1 MRRTIRKLDVLKN
14 QISEDLV
21 LSCTGIAKSYWQG
34 DVELR
39 VLQDIH
45 LQLARGERIA
55 IIGASGAGKST
66 LLGVLGL
73 LDAADKGELILCGQ
87 NTRGLD
93 DSALSALRNRSL
105 GFVYQFHHL
114 LGEFDAAENVAM
126 PLLIAGEAPDK
137 ARATAK
143 HWLQKVGLAERA
155 GHRPSE
161 LSGGERQ
168 RVAVAR
174 ALANEPGCVLMDE
187 PTGNLDRAAAQ
198 NILSLIDN
206 LSATGDTAFIVVTHD
221 PSVASVMDRSYELRD
236 GILNPVTQSDFVSA
250 AVQQLPIQDPH
261 AG

>member
-1 MRRTIRKLDVLKN
+1 MKN
-14 QISEDLV
+14 QNTNELA

-39 VLQDIH
+39 VLQEIN

-55 IIGASGAGKST
+55 IIGASGSGKST

-87 NTRGLD
+87 TTSGLD
-93 DSALSALRNRSL
+93 DSALSALRNRTL

-137 ARATAK
+137 ATATAK
-143 HWLQKVGLAERA
+143 QWLQKVGLAERA
-155 GHRPSE
+155 THRPSE

-174 ALANEPGCVLMDE
+174 ALANRPACVLMDE

-198 NILSLIDN
+198 NVLSLIDT
-206 LSATGDTAFIVVTHD
+206 LSASGDSAFIVVTHD

-236 GILNPVTQSDFVSA
+236 GVLHACKPSDLVGA
-250 AVQQLPIQDPH
+250 AAQQLPIQDPH